1 MGTHIIGALLKT
13 GQHVVKV
20 ISRPNS
26 TSKLPSGVQ
35 VERIEYGDNDD
46 TEIVR
51 ALQGQ
56 QALIITMSVTA
67 PRDTIIRLI
76 RAAAKA
82 GVSYILPNWYGHD
95 PANEKLCE
103 DTYLADVK
111 TRICI
116 EVESLGVTSYIL
128 LACGFWYEF
137 SLGGGPDRYGFD
149 FKNRSL
155 VFFDGGNTPIN
166 TSTWPQCGR
175 AIASLMSLKELPED
189 ENDNSVTLSRF
200 RNSPVYIS
208 SFRLNQR
215 EMFDSV
221 KRVTGTNDADW
232 TITHE
237 STVERYR
244 SSKTSIM
251 RGDNH
256 AFVKFLYSRTFY
268 PNGGGDFESI
278 HGLDNDILGLP
289 SEELDPATSVAIAMG
304 QREEVMDDDIHRRV
318 IHILQD

>member
-1 MGTHIIGALLKT
+1 
-13 GQHVVKV
+13 
-20 ISRPNS
+20 
-26 TSKLPSGVQ
+26 
-35 VERIEYGDNDD
+35 
-46 TEIVR
+46 
-51 ALQGQ
+51 
-56 QALIITMSVTA
+56 MSVTA
-67 PRDTIIRLI
+67 PRDTVIRLI

-103 DTYLADVK
+103 ETYLADVK
-111 TRICI
+111 IRVCT

-149 FKNRSL
+149 FKNQSL
-155 VFFDGGNTPIN
+155 VLFDDGNTAIN
-166 TSTWPQCGR
+166 TSTWSQCGR
-175 AIASLMSLKELPED
+175 AIASLMSLKQLPED
-189 ENDNSVTLSRF
+189 ENDQSVTLSRF

-221 KRVTGTNDADW
+221 KRITGTNDADW

-237 STVERYR
+237 STVERYG
-244 SSKTSIM
+244 SSKTSILQ
-251 RGDNH
+251 GDNH
-256 AFVKFLYSRTFY
+256 AFVKFLY
-268 PNGGGDFESI
+268 GGGDFESI
-278 HGLDNDILGLP
+278 RGLDNDILGLP

-304 QREEVMDDDIHRRV
+304 QEEELTDDDIHRRV
-318 IHILQD
+318 IHVL